1 MATQPATPTE
11 MRTATATESSEATT
25 PAADGE
31 SRVARKRRQTRTRI
45 IAAAETLTRTRP
57 IEEVTIGDITSAAD
71 VGHGT
76 FYLHF
81 KSKYEVLLPIVRA
94 AAEQWD
100 REIQAHLGACE
111 DPAEVVGL
119 STRYMARRLHGDPL
133 WRWLLAEGGLP
144 LELIKDAIGRFSARD
159 FGRGLLSGR
168 FQVSDLQATNNF
180 MGGGFVAG
188 LLASFQAQEPG
199 KTIDH
204 MAELVLRTLGLDV
217 AEAARIAHQP
227 LTPLPSPAPQNQPET
242 HKERDL

>member
-1 MATQPATPTE
+1 MATRPATQGG
-11 MRTATATESSEATT
+11 SEANEAKK
-25 PAADGE
+25 PGE
-31 SRVARKRRQTRTRI
+31 SRVARKRREARARI
-45 IAAAETLTRTRP
+45 VAAAEKLMRSRP
-57 IEEVTIGDITSAAD
+57 IEEVTIGDITTAAD

-100 REIQAHLGACE
+100 NEIQAHLGDCD

-168 FQVSDLQATNNF
+168 FQVSDLQVTNSF

-188 LLASFQAQEPG
+188 LLASFPQEDPG
-199 KTIDH
+199 EAIDH
-204 MAELVLRTLGLDV
+204 MAELILRTLGLDV

-227 LTPLPSPAPQNQPET
+227 LTPLPSPELDSPLAE
-242 HKERDL
+242 

>member
-1 MATQPATPTE
+1 MSSLPTTKPA
-11 MRTATATESSEATT
+11 EASAE
-25 PAADGE
+25 PE
-31 SRVARKRRQTRTRI
+31 SRVARKRRKARERI
-45 IAAAETLTRTRP
+45 ISAAEQLMRTKP

-100 REIQAHLGACE
+100 HEIQQHLSECR

-119 STRYMARRLHGDPL
+119 STRYMGRRLHGDPL
-133 WRWLLAEGGLP
+133 WRWLLKEGGLP
-144 LELIKDAIGRFSARD
+144 IELVKDAIGRFSARD

-168 FQVSDLQATNNF
+168 FQVTDLQAANNF

-188 LLASFQAQEPG
+188 MLASFDAQDPG
-199 KTIDH
+199 AAIDH
-204 MAELVLRTLGLDV
+204 MAELILRTMGLDV
-217 AEAARIAHQP
+217 ADAARIAYQP
-227 LTPLPSPAPQNQPET
+227 LTPLPEPEDDPT
-242 HKERDL
+242 KERELNGEQL